1 MRTARRLA
9 TVLAAAALM
18 IGAFTTQAAAVSA
31 SLISGDNGMPCSPPV
46 ESSNT
51 MVAVPLRSV

>member
-18 IGAFTTQAAAVSA
+18 MGAFTAPAAA
-31 SLISGDNGMPCSPPV
+31 ISVDVAGLVV
-46 ESSNT
+46 ET
-51 MVAVPLRSV
+51 PQV

>member
-18 IGAFTTQAAAVSA
+18 IGGFTTQAAAIGV
-31 SLISGDNGMPCSPPV
+31 D
-46 ESSNT
+46 
-51 MVAVPLRSV
+51 VAGLVIETPQV

>member
-18 IGAFTTQAAAVSA
+18 MGAFTSQAAAVSV
-31 SLISGDNGMPCSPPV
+31 D
-46 ESSNT
+46 
-51 MVAVPLRSV
+51 VAGLVIETPQI

>member
-18 IGAFTTQAAAVSA
+18 MGAFTAPAAAVGVDIA
-31 SLISGDNGMPCSPPV
+31 GLVIETPQV
-46 ESSNT
+46 
-51 MVAVPLRSV
+51 

>member
-18 IGAFTTQAAAVSA
+18 MGGFTTQASAVGVDIA
-31 SLISGDNGMPCSPPV
+31 GLVIETPQV
-46 ESSNT
+46 
-51 MVAVPLRSV
+51 

>member
-18 IGAFTTQAAAVSA
+18 MGAFTTQAAAIGIDIAGLV
-31 SLISGDNGMPCSPPV
+31 IETPQI
-46 ESSNT
+46 
-51 MVAVPLRSV
+51 

>member
-18 IGAFTTQAAAVSA
+18 MGAFAAPASA
-31 SLISGDNGMPCSPPV
+31 IGIDVAGLVIETPPV
-46 ESSNT
+46 
-51 MVAVPLRSV
+51 